1 MKIHK
6 NHKRELPTETRLRFY
21 HVNIGLEITHWCS
34 DVANGLRRTRGR
46 NREYPDRRILSFAQ
60 ILNFSPW
67 HIFEIRKWDDS
78 KNLFLRLPKIELGT
92 YWSDDPSWS
101 GQIIQFAL
109 DNRPHRPSSLHVP
122 VRTST
127 HLKDAFTLATPLIR
141 LIRNS
146 FGYFC
151 ILRVVTQSDAHEFT
165 QVVNEVV
172 NIVIYGSSLGLKLRV
187 AQTLF

>member
-1 MKIHK
+1 M
-6 NHKRELPTETRLRFY
+6 
-21 HVNIGLEITHWCS
+21 
-34 DVANGLRRTRGR
+34 LRRGERFTTVTANTLDPTGGLGS
-46 NREYPDRRILSFAQ
+46 LSFSQ
-60 ILNFSPW
+60 ILNLSPW

-78 KNLFLRLPKIELGT
+78 KNLFLRFPKIELGT

-101 GQIIQFAL
+101 GQIIRFAL

-146 FGYFC
+146 FC
-151 ILRVVTQSDAHEFT
+151 ILRLVTQSDAHEFT
-165 QVVNEVV
+165 QVVYKVV

-187 AQTLF
+187 AQTLFYNSPYFFTGPPLINPCF

>member
-1 MKIHK
+1 M
-6 NHKRELPTETRLRFY
+6 
-21 HVNIGLEITHWCS
+21 
-34 DVANGLRRTRGR
+34 LRRGERFTAVTANTLDPTGGLGS
-46 NREYPDRRILSFAQ
+46 LSFSQ
-60 ILNFSPW
+60 ISNFSPW

-78 KNLFLRLPKIELGT
+78 KNLFLRFPKIELGT

-101 GQIIQFAL
+101 GQIIRFAL

-146 FGYFC
+146 FWIFLHFKG
-151 ILRVVTQSDAHEFT
+151 SDTEWCT
-165 QVVNEVV
+165 W
-172 NIVIYGSSLGLKLRV
+172 IYTSGLWSG
-187 AQTLF
+187 